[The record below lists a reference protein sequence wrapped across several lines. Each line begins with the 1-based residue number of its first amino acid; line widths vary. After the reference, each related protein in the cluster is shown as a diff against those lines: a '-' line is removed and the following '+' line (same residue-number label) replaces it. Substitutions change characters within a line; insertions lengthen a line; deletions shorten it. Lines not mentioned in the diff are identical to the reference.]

1 MLTQSQPYQR
11 SGQSAAGGALGAG
24 VTTLITAGANSNGV
38 ILRTVTLGGE
48 SQYANLRVGGTPV
61 FTCPSSQVFNYQ
73 GPGFL
78 VPPGV
83 AVAADGGTGGG
94 YAHVTWDAAA

>member
-1 MLTQSQPYQR
+1 MLTQAQPLQR
-11 SGQSAAGGALGAG
+11 AGQGSAGGLLGAG
-24 VTTLITAGANSNGV
+24 NTTLISAGANTAGV
-38 ILRTVTLGGE
+38 IVRTVTLGGQ
-48 SQYANLRVGGTPV
+48 SQFANLLVGGVAV

-83 AVAADGGTGGG
+83 AVTADGGTGGG
-94 YAHVTWDAAA
+94 YATITWDVAT